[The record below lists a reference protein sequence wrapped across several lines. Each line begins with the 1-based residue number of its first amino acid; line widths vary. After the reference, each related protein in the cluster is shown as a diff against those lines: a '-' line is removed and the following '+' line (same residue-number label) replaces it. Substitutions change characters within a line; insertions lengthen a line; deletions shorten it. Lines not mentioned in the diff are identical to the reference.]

1 MTSDTNHDRLS
12 NEDRALARSLDALG
26 ATNRAAPDHA
36 FEQRLMDAL
45 TPALAPSPIPI
56 GSAPRRPAWRP
67 IVAAAACVLLATAAA
82 VIFAPTSARTG
93 QPAASQT
100 LVALEEDLSAFEALG
115 SLSDSLDISLAELD
129 ILTDAM
135 DTELAHPSVF
145 VELNASTSPTGSL

>member
-1 MTSDTNHDRLS
+1 MTTDKHHDHLAT
-12 NEDRALARSLDALG
+12 EDRALARSLDALG
-26 ATNRAAPDHA
+26 ATNRATPDHD

-45 TPALAPSPIPI
+45 TPALTPSPIPI
-56 GSAPRRPAWRP
+56 GTAPRRTSWRP
-67 IVAAAACVLLATAAA
+67 IFAAAACVLLATAAA

-93 QPAASQT
+93 QPGASQT
-100 LVALEEDLSAFEALG
+100 LVALEEDLSAFEELG

-129 ILTDAM
+129 VLTDAM